1 MFKVPTFQ
9 ESKEKSLFY
18 TRQQGS
24 STFNFYVGI
33 DKQLIAEMVKDG
45 KNKLFQI
52 DGVPCDLQKELNEEK
67 LKKLQKALDQCFF
80 STEKG
85 KVLLKIRGNGG
96 WGDDLH
102 RGYDGKKE
110 DKWEPWL
117 LLKAGIRFKKF
128 NKKSKR
134 HFIYHGEGVQ
144 GTFKWAKETGL
155 GGKHDL
161 IAAHIAHYSNSIDY
175 NPMTNPFV
183 DQSWHFNLSP
193 KEADLLAML
202 CMHQNDVLQRD
213 EALRKIWGEDSY
225 FTTRS
230 MDVFITKLRKY
241 LKEDPA
247 IEIENIH
254 GNGFRLFVK
263 Q

>member
-1 MFKVPTFQ
+1 M
-9 ESKEKSLFY
+9 EKEKILLVEDDV
-18 TRQQGS
+18 
-24 STFNFYVGI
+24 NFG
-33 DKQLIAEMVKDG
+33 MV
-45 KNKLFQI
+45 LRSY
-52 DGVPCDLQKELNEEK
+52 LELNDFLVV
-67 LKKLQKALDQCFF
+67 LKQDGYQGLQAFKKESFALCILDVMMPNMDGFTLAAEIRKTDKKIPLLF
-80 STEKG
+80 LTAKTLKEDIIWGYNLGADDYITKPFDTDIFLHKVKVILKRVSESAAAKKETPVEFLIG
-85 KVLLKIRGNGG
+85 KYKFNYKIR
-96 WGDDLH
+96 
-102 RGYDGKKE
+102 
-110 DKWEPWL
+110 
-117 LLKAGIRFKKF
+117 
-128 NKKSKR
+128 
-134 HFIYHGEGVQ
+134 
-144 GTFKWAKETGL
+144 T
-155 GGKHDL
+155 L
-161 IAAHIAHYSNSIDY
+161 IFENTS
-175 NPMTNPFV
+175 
-183 DQSWHFNLSP
+183 QKLSP